1 MKICLVVCF
10 FFAFLITVLTSNL
23 VIHCS
28 RQSEVELSAAMQD
41 DISWLKQL
49 YLKSDG
55 CFFFSCLVLL
65 LLFFVRASVRLVF
78 FCCDEWAQGQN
89 GVYPLIW
96 PASPDMGNAH
106 SRWHYFGVCTRCA
119 TTPFISCE
127 LKFTT
132 YPLTEGVNS
141 SNMTQALILLGK
153 QKKTCLSLSTFLD
166 KENNKQSCFIFSLYI
181 LLNKSENLKS
191 GLKIWGNSKKWTR
204 CESCDVDTD
213 FISVF
218 CAGLPEVGVR
228 LCTMLP

>member
-1 MKICLVVCF
+1 MTSADWSNYIWKVTGVF
-10 FFAFLITVLTSNL
+10 FFLFGS
-23 VIHCS
+23 S
-28 RQSEVELSAAMQD
+28 SS
-41 DISWLKQL
+41 
-49 YLKSDG
+49 
-55 CFFFSCLVLL
+55 
-65 LLFFVRASVRLVF
+65 FFVRASAPLLF

-96 PASPDMGNAH
+96 PASPDKGNAH

-166 KENNKQSCFIFSLYI
+166 KENNKQSCFLFSLYI
-181 LLNKSENLKS
+181 LPNKSENLKNCLINFKELKRIPDELIVRVVVLTLTAILYSVQDYQRLES
-191 GLKIWGNSKKWTR
+191 GYVQCLHN
-204 CESCDVDTD
+204 
-213 FISVF
+213 
-218 CAGLPEVGVR
+218 
-228 LCTMLP
+228 

>member
-1 MKICLVVCF
+1 MISADWSNYIWKVTGVF
-10 FFAFLITVLTSNL
+10 FFLFGS
-23 VIHCS
+23 S
-28 RQSEVELSAAMQD
+28 SS
-41 DISWLKQL
+41 
-49 YLKSDG
+49 
-55 CFFFSCLVLL
+55 
-65 LLFFVRASVRLVF
+65 FFVRASVRLLF

-153 QKKTCLSLSTFLD
+153 QEKTCLSLSTFLD
-166 KENNKQSCFIFSLYI
+166 KENNKQSCFLFSLYI

-191 GLKIWGNSKKWTR
+191 GLKIWGNFKKIPNELVVRVVMLTLT
-204 CESCDVDTD
+204 S
-213 FISVF
+213 FLYSVQDYQ
-218 CAGLPEVGVR
+218 R
-228 LCTMLP
+228 LVSGYVQCLHN